1 MILDDLAWRGLVHQ
15 QTNEAGLKEHLAAPR
30 AVYCGFDPTADSM
43 TVGNL
48 MPIVLLGRFQRAGHR
63 VVVVMGGATGMIGD
77 PGGKDTERVLLSAEQ
92 VERNIESQK
101 GVLARVL
108 DFEGPRP
115 AVVRNNASWL
125 NEITFIDMLRDV
137 GKHFSVNMMIQKDSV
152 RERLQNR
159 EQGISY
165 TEFSYMLLQAYDF
178 LHLYDA
184 EGVTVQAA
192 GSDQWGNTVAGVD
205 LIRRVRQT
213 EAFGLTIPLLLRAD
227 GKKFGKS
234 EAGAVWLNAD
244 KTSPY
249 SFFQFWLNSADD
261 DVPKLLK
268 FFTFMSHQE
277 IEGLLAEHQANP
289 GARTAHRALAAH
301 MTRMIHGQDGLDQA
315 EATTKSLFSGD
326 VSALSKDTIA
336 DVFQNAPSAR
346 LAKSLLAG
354 DGALAVDILVSAEVV
369 KSKREARDLLSANA
383 ITVNGRPIGVEGR
396 ITADWLLHGEVALIR
411 RGKKT
416 WHVARF
422 E

>member
-1 MILDDLAWRGLVHQ
+1 
-15 QTNEAGLKEHLAAPR
+15 
-30 AVYCGFDPTADSM
+30 
-43 TVGNL
+43 
-48 MPIVLLGRFQRAGHR
+48 
-63 VVVVMGGATGMIGD
+63 
-77 PGGKDTERVLLSAEQ
+77 
-92 VERNIESQK
+92 
-101 GVLARVL
+101 
-108 DFEGPRP
+108 
-115 AVVRNNASWL
+115 
-125 NEITFIDMLRDV
+125 
-137 GKHFSVNMMIQKDSV
+137 MMIQKDSV

-178 LHLYDA
+178 LHLYDTD
-184 EGVTVQAA
+184 GVTVQAA
-192 GSDQWGNTVAGVD
+192 GSDQWGNTVGGVD
-205 LIRRVRQT
+205 LIRRVRQI

-234 EAGAVWLNAD
+234 EAGAVWLNAE

-249 SFFQFWLNSADD
+249 AFYQFWLNSSDD

-268 FFTFMSHQE
+268 FYTFLSHQE

-289 GARTAHRALAAH
+289 GARAAHRALAAH
-301 MTRMIHGQDGLDQA
+301 MTRMIHGQEGLDQA

-326 VSALSKDTIA
+326 VSTLSKDTIA

-346 LAKSLLAG
+346 LSKSLLEG
-354 DGALAVDILVSAEVV
+354 EGMPAVDLLVSAEVV

-383 ITVNGRPIGVEGR
+383 ITINGRPMGVEGR
-396 ITADWLLHGEVALIR
+396 LGPDWLLYGEVALIR